1 MNALQDD
8 RGNYSSIRIV
18 LMFAIIVFVFLLYLF
33 TKTLFIE
40 IQKDVINYQGLA
52 LLFTAMITEVA
63 VVLIL
68 KVFQKKYENKKDT
81 KP

>member
-33 TKTLFIE
+33 TKTLFVE
-40 IQKDVINYQGLA
+40 LEKETINYTGLA
-52 LLFTAMITEVA
+52 LLFSAMVTEVG
-63 VVLIL
+63 VVLII
-68 KVFQKKYENKKDT
+68 KVIQKKYENKK
-81 KP
+81 